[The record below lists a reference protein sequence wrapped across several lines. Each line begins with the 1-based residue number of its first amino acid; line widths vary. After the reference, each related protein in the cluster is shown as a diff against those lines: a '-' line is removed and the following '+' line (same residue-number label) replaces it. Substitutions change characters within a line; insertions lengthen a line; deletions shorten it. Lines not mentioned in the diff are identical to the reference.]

1 VIDFALVLSLT
12 FDEES
17 FMRRVGLTIALA
29 CALAGSATAAPASA
43 PVPPTVP
50 VVPVPLSITLFDK
63 ENYQGR
69 TVKLTAAT
77 PNLAVQQFEDKVA
90 SFEVAGSGDWVLCE
104 NRNYAGRCVRV
115 QSKAGDMRVV
125 QLFARVS
132 SLYPVPAPVA
142 PVAVPGAE
150 LKTENR

>member
-1 VIDFALVLSLT
+1 
-12 FDEES
+12 
-17 FMRRVGLTIALA
+17 MRRFGLTIALV
-29 CALAGSATAAPASA
+29 CVLAGSAAAAPAVA
-43 PVPPTVP
+43 VPPAAP
-50 VVPVPLSITLFDK
+50 AAPVPLSITLFDK

-90 SFEVAGSGDWVLCE
+90 SFEVTGAGDWVLCE
-104 NRNYAGRCVRV
+104 NRNYGGRCVRV

-132 SLYPVPAPVA
+132 SLYPVPAPPAAVA
-142 PVAVPGAE
+142 PATPAAQ
-150 LKTENR
+150 

>member
-1 VIDFALVLSLT
+1 VIDFALVL
-12 FDEES
+12 ES
-17 FMRRVGLTIALA
+17 GSMRRGFMRRFGLTIALV
-29 CALAGSATAAPASA
+29 CVLAGAAIAAPAVA
-43 PVPPTVP
+43 VPPAAP
-50 VVPVPLSITLFDK
+50 AAPVPLSITLFDK

-90 SFEVAGSGDWVLCE
+90 SFEVTGAGDWVLCE
-104 NRNYAGRCVRV
+104 NRNYSGRCVRV

-132 SLYPVPAPVA
+132 SLYPVPAPPA
-142 PVAVPGAE
+142 PVAPA
-150 LKTENR
+150 TPAAQ

>member
-1 VIDFALVLSLT
+1 
-12 FDEES
+12 
-17 FMRRVGLTIALA
+17 MRRFGLMIASL
-29 CALAGSATAAPASA
+29 CVLAGSAIAAPAVA
-43 PVPPTVP
+43 VPPAVP
-50 VVPVPLSITLFDK
+50 AAPVPLSITLFDK

-90 SFEVAGSGDWVLCE
+90 SFEVAGAGDWVLCE
-104 NRNYAGRCVRV
+104 HRNYGGRCVRV

-132 SLYPVPAPVA
+132 SLYPVPAPPA
-142 PVAVPGAE
+142 PVAPA
-150 LKTENR
+150 TPAAQ

>member
-1 VIDFALVLSLT
+1 
-12 FDEES
+12 
-17 FMRRVGLTIALA
+17 MRRVGLTIALA
-29 CALAGSATAAPASA
+29 CVLAGSATAAPPAAVPAA
-43 PVPPTVP
+43 PAA
-50 VVPVPLSITLFDK
+50 PVPLSITLFDK

-90 SFEVAGSGDWVLCE
+90 SFEVTGAGDWVLCE
-104 NRNYAGRCVRV
+104 NRNYGGRCVRV

-132 SLYPVPAPVA
+132 SLYPVPAPPA
-142 PVAVPGAE
+142 PVAPA
-150 LKTENR
+150 TPAAQ

>member
-1 VIDFALVLSLT
+1 
-12 FDEES
+12 
-17 FMRRVGLTIALA
+17 MRRVGLTIALV
-29 CALAGSATAAPASA
+29 CVLAGSATAAPPAAVPAA
-43 PVPPTVP
+43 PAA
-50 VVPVPLSITLFDK
+50 PVPLSITLFDK
-63 ENYQGR
+63 ENYKGR

-90 SFEVAGSGDWVLCE
+90 SFEVAGAGDWVLCE

-132 SLYPVPAPVA
+132 SLYPVPTPPAPVTPAA
-142 PVAVPGAE
+142 PAAQ
-150 LKTENR
+150 

>member
-1 VIDFALVLSLT
+1 
-12 FDEES
+12 
-17 FMRRVGLTIALA
+17 MRRVGLTIALV
-29 CALAGSATAAPASA
+29 CVLAGSATAAPPAA
-43 PVPPTVP
+43 VPAVP
-50 VVPVPLSITLFDK
+50 AAPVPLSITLFDK

-77 PNLAVQQFEDKVA
+77 PNLSVQQFEDKVA
-90 SFEVAGSGDWVLCE
+90 SFEVTGAGDWVLCE

-132 SLYPVPAPVA
+132 SLYPVPAPPA
-142 PVAVPGAE
+142 PVAPA
-150 LKTENR
+150 TPAAQ